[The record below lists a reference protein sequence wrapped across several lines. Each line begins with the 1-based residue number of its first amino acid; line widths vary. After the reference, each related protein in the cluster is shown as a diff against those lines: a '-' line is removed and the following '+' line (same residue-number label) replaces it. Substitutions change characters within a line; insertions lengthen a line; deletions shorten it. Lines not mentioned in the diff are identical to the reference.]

1 LNRLLLRSSSF
12 IRAARRTIRRY
23 PHSVEDIQ
31 ATLELLSKDAF
42 HPLLKTHKLKGKFKG
57 SWACSVSYD
66 LRIVFKFVQDK
77 GAEVVL
83 LETIGTHDEVY

>member
-12 IRAARRTIRRY
+12 VRAARRVIKRY
-23 PHSVEDIQ
+23 PRNAEDIQ

-42 HPLLKTHKLKGKFKG
+42 HPLLKTHKLRGNLKD

-66 LRIVFKFVQDK
+66 LRIVFRFVQYGESERMMRSIRFLCKTD
-77 GAEVVL
+77 
-83 LETIGTHDEVY
+83 I